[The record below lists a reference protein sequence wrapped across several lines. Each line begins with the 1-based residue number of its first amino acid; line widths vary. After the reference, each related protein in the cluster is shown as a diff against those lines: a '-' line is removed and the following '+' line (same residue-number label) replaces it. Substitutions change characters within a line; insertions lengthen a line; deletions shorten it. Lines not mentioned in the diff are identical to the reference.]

1 MCLFVFSLTFRLLFT
16 LHKYC
21 FLLVLTLAALD
32 CKMSGEKQCPNA
44 PNATIDA
51 RAIRKISG
59 MLKRMQMQ
67 TMP

>member
-1 MCLFVFSLTFRLLFT
+1 MCLFVFPPHFPPPVYFAEVLFHT
-16 LHKYC
+16 GS
-21 FLLVLTLAALD
+21 TLAALD

-51 RAIRKISG
+51 RAIRKFSG
-59 MLKRMQMQ
+59 MLKRMQMH